1 MTKRRNS
8 IVLLLL
14 VLIGLS
20 GCFEFRIPEIG
31 PIVPPKVEIGP
42 YEFFVTSMTV
52 NFDTLLSYIGD
63 ELPLN
68 DYREAYPDDPSGR
81 ADWFVM
87 RDTFSTDFD
96 MDMGMEVDAV
106 SSSISQSM
114 GFIDFTTRN
123 FNLSEPIEMQDII
136 DLSALPDGTPVPIDS
151 VAIDPDTSYTNFP
164 MVRQQFSE
172 GTLEVTL
179 NNNLQCQLG
188 VPISITLYDSLTAEV
203 IQDGVGDTLRI
214 LWDTHIAPGA
224 NSTKS
229 ASLAG
234 VEFPSTIMI
243 ITEGVICG
251 SGHDT
256 VLTVSDDMKTSS
268 FSASGSISGLVGE
281 FVEGDLDPQIL
292 NDTSVISFGDDLDDP
307 NLSVEKVY
315 LDTCHVKIEITNTS
329 SITGKMLLNLMSLDI
344 SDDPGIQHFTTD
356 SLIIPSGTTS
366 STTFN
371 LYNSSIDI
379 TSDFEYRTHINI
391 PGQYGQ
397 LDASDEFLVE
407 FSFYGKNPGDPIG
420 IESVD
425 ATFSDMEYTF
435 DDMTMDIGLGDMFPE
450 EFSGIELS
458 TIDLSLDINSSIT
471 IPMTLDMN
479 LIGVKNAGADSM
491 ALSVNQQITGV
502 GGNNHIIFAGAAD
515 LINFKPDS
523 LIFNGNISL
532 DGTGNMPL
540 TQNIGVEGMF
550 AVPFQ
555 FEINSPLSF
564 AMPYTALQLDE
575 LPAFLDDFTG
585 SIEAAVNNSFQFG
598 VDFLVLAAR
607 DTNYFDNAAYTDCV
621 RTIADLTIPAIDT
634 TTQQLVLTKEDYDFI
649 AHGEDSTWLSMN
661 VALTGRTDGVP
672 TTFLTTDSVS
682 LSLFIRAEGTLDF
695 SELDLDSLGSD
706 TSGGG
711 Q

>member
-1 MTKRRNS
+1 MTKGKKNF
-8 IVLLLL
+8 ILLLL

-31 PIVPPKVEIGP
+31 PIIPPQVEIGP

-52 NFDTLLSYIGD
+52 NFDTLLSYLGD
-63 ELPLN
+63 ELPL
-68 DYREAYPDDPSGR
+68 DDFRETYPDDPSGK

-87 RDTFSTDFD
+87 RDTFTTDFD

-114 GFIDFTTRN
+114 EFIDFSTRN
-123 FNLSEPIEMQDII
+123 FSLSEPIEMQDII
-136 DLSALPDGTPVPIDS
+136 DMSALPDGTPVPIDS
-151 VAIDPDTSYTNFP
+151 VAIDPDTSYANFP
-164 MVRQQFSE
+164 MVRQRFSS
-172 GTLEVTL
+172 GTLEVTI
-179 NNNLQCQLG
+179 NNDLQCHLG
-188 VPISITLYDSLTAEV
+188 IPISITVYDSLTAEA
-203 IQDGVGDTLRI
+203 IQDGTGDTLRI
-214 LWDTHIAPGA
+214 LWNTHIAPGA
-224 NSTKS
+224 SSTQS
-229 ASLAG
+229 TSLAG

-251 SGHDT
+251 GGHDT
-256 VLTVSDDMKTSS
+256 ILTVSNEMKTSS
-268 FSASGSISGLVGE
+268 FSASGAISGLVGE
-281 FVEGDLDPQIL
+281 FVEGNLDPQVL
-292 NDTSVISFGDDLDDP
+292 NDTSTISFGDDLDDP
-307 NLSVEKVY
+307 NLSVNKVY
-315 LDTCHVKIEITNTS
+315 LDTCHVKIDITNTS

-356 SLIIPSGTTS
+356 SLTIPSGGTS
-366 STTFN
+366 SNTFN
-371 LYNSSIDI
+371 LYNSAIDI
-379 TSDFEYRTHINI
+379 TSDFEYRTYINI

-397 LDASDEFLVE
+397 LDASDEFSVA
-407 FSFYGKNPGDPIG
+407 FSFYGENSGDPIG

-425 ATFSDMEYTF
+425 ASFTDMEYTF

-479 LIGVKNAGADSM
+479 LIGVKNAGVDSL

-502 GGNNHIIFAGAAD
+502 GGNNHIVFTGAAD

-523 LIFNGNISL
+523 LIFNGSISL

-540 TQNIGVEGMF
+540 TQSIDIEGMF

-555 FEINSPLSF
+555 FEINTPLSF
-564 AMPYTALQLDE
+564 EMPYMALQLGE

-585 SIEAAVNNSFQFG
+585 SITAAVDNSFQFG
-598 VDFLVLAAR
+598 VDFLILAAR
-607 DTNYFDNAAYTDCV
+607 DTNYFDNVAYVDCV
-621 RTIADLTIPAIDT
+621 RTIADLTIPAMDT
-634 TTQQLVLTKEDYDFI
+634 TTQTLVITKEDYDFI
-649 AHGEDSTWLSMN
+649 ANGEDSTWLSMG
-661 VALTGRTDGVP
+661 VALTGRTDGEP
-672 TTFLTTDSVS
+672 TTFLTTDSVA
-682 LSLFIRAEGTLDF
+682 LSLFIGAEGTLDLT
-695 SELDLDSLGSD
+695 ELGLDSLGSD
-706 TSGGG
+706 SLGGG